1 MPTLRQPALNAGN
14 GTALYARLS
23 PLLMVLALAIIV
35 VPEEASFFVGGLRL
49 TLARAILLALTP
61 LCFVRFIQQVG
72 RGDYRFVWS
81 DALVL
86 PAGVWMLLAVS
97 VTEGAER
104 ALVGA
109 GVTAL
114 EFVGAYY
121 VARTFLTAHGQALRL
136 ARVLSLSIAVVGLL
150 SVLDRFAG
158 YYVLHDVV
166 GKLTGLQLD
175 WRYDERYG
183 SIRAAGT
190 FEHPIL
196 LGSACT
202 FAMLLATTLPM
213 ITRFFVFAGAAV
225 GLLAAVSSAPMVG
238 AFIGF
243 CCLVYRR
250 LTPSFEARWRWL
262 MLGGG
267 ILLALLFAVHSA
279 PFGWLIGH
287 ATIDP
292 ATGFYRLLIWQVAGA
307 GVLEAPIFGIGITDD
322 WARPD
327 WMPSTVDSLWLRA
340 AMMFGIPGSLMIA
353 ACLLGACSRR
363 VDTVRVNLSQAER
376 RLGLALSLIMFLYI
390 FLGFTVHFWGA
401 AWILMGLF
409 AGMRAHLGALG
420 SLPVSSLQPREM
432 QATERQYDRVAAPMA
447 ALRIERGKGQG
458 SALDPLGP

>member
-1 MPTLRQPALNAGN
+1 MPSGRSNALRLAALDDGSP
-14 GTALYARLS
+14 TASYARLS
-23 PLLMVLALAIIV
+23 PLLTILALAIILL
-35 VPEEASFFVGGLRL
+35 PEEASFYVGDLRL

-61 LCFVRFIQQVG
+61 ISFLRLVQQAG
-72 RGDYRFVWS
+72 RGAYRFVWS

-86 PAGVWMLLAVS
+86 PAGLWMLLSVT
-97 VTEGAER
+97 VTEGPER
-104 ALVGA
+104 ALVGG

-121 VARTFLTAHGQALRL
+121 VARAFLTAHGQALSL

-158 YYVLHDVV
+158 YYLMHDVV
-166 GKLTGLQLD
+166 GKLTGLQID

-202 FAMLLATTLPM
+202 FALLLATALP
-213 ITRFFVFAGAAV
+213 IIVRSFVFAGAVV
-225 GLLAAVSSAPMVG
+225 GLLAAVSSAPIVS
-238 AFIGF
+238 AFIGIG
-243 CCLVYRR
+243 CLVYRR
-250 LTPSFEARWRWL
+250 LTQGFEARWRWL
-262 MLGGG
+262 LLGVATM
-267 ILLALLFAVHSA
+267 LALLFAFHPA

-287 ATIDP
+287 ITIDP

-307 GVLEAPIFGIGITDD
+307 GVLDAPIFGVGMTDD
-322 WARPD
+322 WARPV

-363 VDTVRVNLSQAER
+363 VDIARANLSDPER

-390 FLGFTVHFWGA
+390 FLGLTVHFWGA
-401 AWILMGLF
+401 TWILMGLF
-409 AGMRAHLGALG
+409 AGMRAHLGALASVPAG
-420 SLPVSSLQPREM
+420 ASERPTYEFVDQPREVVAM
-432 QATERQYDRVAAPMA
+432 QAVAHDAGGA
-447 ALRIERGKGQG
+447 RRIT
-458 SALDPLGP
+458 

>member
-1 MPTLRQPALNAGN
+1 MPTARGNAFHQAAPDRGRR
-14 GTALYARLS
+14 GALYARLS
-23 PLLMVLALAIIV
+23 PLLVMLALAIV
-35 VPEEASFFVGGLRL
+35 LVPEEASFFVGGLRL

-61 LCFVRFIQQVG
+61 LSLVRLVQQAG
-72 RGDYRFVWS
+72 RRTYRFVWS

-86 PAGVWMLLAVS
+86 PTGLWMLLAVA
-97 VTEGAER
+97 VTEGLDR
-104 ALVGA
+104 ALVGG

-114 EFVGAYY
+114 EFVGAYF
-121 VARTFLTAHGQALRL
+121 VARAFLAAHGQALSL

-158 YYVLHDVV
+158 YYVLHDLV
-166 GKLTGLQLD
+166 GRLTGLQLD

-196 LGSACT
+196 LGTACAC
-202 FAMLLATTLPM
+202 AMLLATTLPM
-213 ITRFFVFAGAAV
+213 IARCFVFAGAAA

-243 CCLVYRR
+243 SCLAYRR
-250 LTPSFEARWRWL
+250 LTPSLESRWRWL
-262 MLGGG
+262 MLAAG
-267 ILLALLFAVHSA
+267 IMLALLFAVHSA

-287 ATIDP
+287 MTIDP
-292 ATGFYRLLIWQVAGA
+292 ATGFYRLLIWQIAGA
-307 GVLEAPIFGIGITDD
+307 DVLQAPVFGIGITDD
-322 WARPD
+322 WARPE

-340 AMMFGIPGSLMIA
+340 AMSFGIPGSVLIA

-363 VDTVRVNLSQAER
+363 VDIARTYLSDDER
-376 RLGLALSLIMFLYI
+376 RLGLVLSLILFVYI

-420 SLPVSSLQPREM
+420 AVPTDAAGAFIPEPSARRPARLALPTP
-432 QATERQYDRVAAPMA
+432 APA
-447 ALRIERGKGQG
+447 ERGG
-458 SALDPLGP
+458 SAPYVQ